1 MEVVRVRQPTDSKR
15 LAILDLASKGYLPAQ
30 IAREV
35 DVSRQY
41 VHAVL
46 GGLVA
51 GLLRD
56 RPERQRDLRRSYHR
70 ALSALGHRRHRRPRQ
85 RSERK

>member
-1 MEVVRVRQPTDSKR
+1 VRQLTDSKR

-56 RPERQRDLRRSYHR
+56 LPERQRDLRRSYHR
-70 ALSALGHRRHRRPRQ
+70 ALSALGHRRHRRPQQ
-85 RSERK
+85 RSRR

>member
-1 MEVVRVRQPTDSKR
+1 VRRPADSKR
-15 LAILDLASKGYLPAQ
+15 IAILDLASKGYPPAQ
-30 IAREV
+30 IAGEV
-35 DVSRQY
+35 EVSRQY
-41 VHAVL
+41 VHSVI

-70 ALSALGHRRHRRPRQ
+70 ALSALGHGRHRRLGQ
-85 RSERK
+85 RSRA

>member
-1 MEVVRVRQPTDSKR
+1 VRRLADSKR

-30 IAREV
+30 IAGEV

-41 VHAVL
+41 VHSVL

-56 RPERQRDLRRSYHR
+56 RPERQRDIRRSYHR
-70 ALSALGHRRHRRPRQ
+70 ALSALNGHRGHRRPR
-85 RSERK
+85 